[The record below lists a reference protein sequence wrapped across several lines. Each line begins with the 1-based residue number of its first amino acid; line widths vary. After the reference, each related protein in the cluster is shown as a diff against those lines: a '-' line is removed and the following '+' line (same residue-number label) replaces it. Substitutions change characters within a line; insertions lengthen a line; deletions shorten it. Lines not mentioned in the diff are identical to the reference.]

1 MRILSVM
8 ALWSVAASASA
19 EEAIFDA
26 RRLADS
32 AVMRDVEL
40 SPEGK
45 SIVLRRGVL
54 VADDGPAAGFS
65 YRPNEESL
73 TEGIRIRKDLSIG
86 DPRARSADLLIGG
99 SGAFDAVINGNV
111 VSLKNP
117 TKAGNYWQSFK
128 IPVESLKSENRVEL
142 RGKGKLWIAR
152 DDEFASGANDGE
164 RPPNRSARSTDDGAT
179 WSDERLGPRGDIDG
193 EYAVRLFLDRSHPS
207 GTLAL
212 PVIDLANLEETRI
225 APAIEGEPGPFGIE
239 FSGTCTDQTRIDYR
253 LRAGSTPTPDKDW
266 SAWKNFDWQKSHHEN
281 ISGRYLQIEVMLSAS
296 DPLQTPRLN
305 SVRVIASPRV
315 TTTWTKKWRAREWKN
330 AEIVRTSIPFRYEPF
345 DHSRLKQFREKH
357 HLDEVVSGTDN
368 EWKQIERLAAWASQQ
383 WESGHL
389 GKVYPAWDALE
400 ILAPYSDGKPVGGFC
415 QQYNL
420 VFLQACE
427 ALGIVGRCV
436 SIGSGDHGVSIR
448 SGHEVIEVW
457 SNDFAKWIYID
468 GNAAWYFRDVATG
481 APLSLRELRERQLA
495 AIDKKQFDEVKLVT
509 LAKTK
514 YEWTDLTGWPAFTE
528 LRMIPRSNFLEQKS
542 PLPLN
547 QGMRGWFWTG
557 HYAWTDAAYPASL
570 LYGHRISQA
579 RNWDWTLNQA
589 AVRLEATNV
598 ENEVRVHLDT
608 VTPGF
613 QTFVAQVDA
622 EEARPVESG
631 FTWRLKP
638 GTNRVRV
645 WPRNVAGRSGVVSQL
660 ELTDS
665 K

>member
-8 ALWSVAASASA
+8 ALWSVAASAA
-19 EEAIFDA
+19 AQETDFDA

-32 AVMRDVEL
+32 AVMRDVEP
-40 SPEGK
+40 SSDGK

-54 VADDGPAAGFS
+54 IADDGPAAGYS
-65 YRPNEESL
+65 YRPNEETL
-73 TEGIRIRKDLSIG
+73 TEGVRIRKDLSIG
-86 DPRARSADLLIGG
+86 DPRARSADLLVGG
-99 SGAFDAVINGNV
+99 SGEFEAIINGDR
-111 VSLKNP
+111 VSLKDGK
-117 TKAGNYWQSFK
+117 KAGNYWQSFK
-128 IPVESLKSENRVEL
+128 IPIGLLKSETRIEL

-152 DDEFASGANDGE
+152 DDEFAAGASEGE

-193 EYAVRLFLDRSHPS
+193 EYAVRLFLDRSNPS
-207 GTLAL
+207 GNLTL
-212 PVIDLANLEETRI
+212 PVIDLANLKETNI
-225 APAIEGEPGPFGIE
+225 APSIEGGPGPFRIE
-239 FSGTCTDQTRIDYR
+239 FSGTFTDHSRIDYR
-253 LRAGSTPTPDKDW
+253 LRGGSTPTPDKNW
-266 SAWKNFDWQKSHHEN
+266 SDWKNFDRQTSHHEKAP
-281 ISGRYLQIEVMLSAS
+281 GRYLQIDVMLSAS
-296 DPLQTPRLN
+296 DPLQTPALN

-315 TTTWTKKWRAREWKN
+315 MTTWTKKWRASEWKN
-330 AEIVRTSIPFRYEPF
+330 AKVVRTSIPFRYEPF
-345 DHSRLKQFREKH
+345 DHPRLKQFRETYR
-357 HLDEVVSGTDN
+357 LDEVVAGADG
-368 EWKQIERLAAWASQQ
+368 EWEQIERLAAWASHQ

-389 GKVYPAWDALE
+389 GKVYPAWDAIE
-400 ILAPYSDGKPVGGFC
+400 ILSPHSDGKPVGGFC

-436 SIGSGDHGVSIR
+436 SIGAGDHGVNIR

-468 GNAAWYFRDVATG
+468 GNAAWYFRDVSTG
-481 APLSLRELRERQLA
+481 VPLSLRELRERQLA
-495 AIDKKQFDEVKLVT
+495 AIEKKPFAEVKLVT

-514 YEWTDLTGWPAFTE
+514 YEWTDLTGWPAFAE
-528 LRMIPRSNFLEQKS
+528 LRLIPRSNFLEQKS

-570 LYGHRISQA
+570 LYGLRISQP

-589 AVRLEATNV
+589 DVRLEATSV
-598 ENEVRVHLDT
+598 EHEVRVHLDT

-613 QTFVAQVDA
+613 QTFVAQVDDD
-622 EEARPVESG
+622 ESRPVESG

-638 GTNRVRV
+638 GTNRLRV
-645 WPRNVAGRSGVVSQL
+645 WPRNVAGRNGIVSQL
-660 ELTDS
+660 ELTDA